1 MATKTVKG
9 HPLWLVL
16 VVLLAMMP
24 LAVAQSSQ
32 PQVVSDGLNSI
43 AINDGISAEL
53 EVQLDAET
61 LSLIHI

>member
-24 LAVAQSSQ
+24 LAVAQNQ

-53 EVQLDAET
+53 EVQL